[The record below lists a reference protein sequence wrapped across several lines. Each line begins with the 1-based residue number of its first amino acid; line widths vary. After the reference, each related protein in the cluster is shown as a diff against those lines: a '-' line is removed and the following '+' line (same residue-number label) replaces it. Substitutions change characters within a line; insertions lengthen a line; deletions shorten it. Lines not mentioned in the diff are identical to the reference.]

1 MRKTRDY
8 DAELKSLEQH
18 TRALKERRLKQLGE
32 LVCATGAETLDAYL
46 LAGGLLAMV
55 EANDPAAKEGWRA
68 KGAAFFRARTRQAR
82 SRTAGDGGGA
92 SPDDDRTASA

>member
-1 MRKTRDY
+1 MRKVRDY
-8 DAELKSLEQH
+8 EAELKSLEQR

-32 LVCATGAETLDAYL
+32 LVCATGADALDAEL

-55 EANDPAAKEGWRA
+55 EENGSAAKEGWRA

-82 SRTAGDGGGA
+82 PRTAGDGGGA
-92 SPDDDRTASA
+92 SPGDDRAASA